1 MERNTLFFFGGKRRS
16 PSAKPS
22 RRSQGEEGGGR
33 GARLR
38 HRFADPRPPS
48 AVVRHERDPCPW
60 SCRPSFG
67 TDLRELREHLR
78 RCLLWVLEGRGRLV
92 VGPHGPAAPHE
103 GVKDSRSGLHTLSLS
118 LSLSLSLARAPL
130 PLVFSLCRPCVN
142 AQRFKRCVLKTHS
155 LPPSLTPLAIEFE
168 QRPRQLSRE
177 KAIFWGG
184 SRRCRR
190 RRAREDLWRVR
201 EGVTSREG
209 ARRRREDPWV
219 TKRGT
224 HLALRGHQAGTNPN
238 SSSEQ

>member
-48 AVVRHERDPCPW
+48 AVVRHERDPRPW

-103 GVKDSRSGLHTLSLS
+103 GVKDSRSGLHILSLS
-118 LSLSLSLARAPL
+118 LSLSLWRA
-130 PLVFSLCRPCVN
+130 RPCPWSSLSAAPASTLN
-142 AQRFKRCVLKTHS
+142 ASSMRFKTS
-155 LPPSLTPLAIEFE
+155 LQPLSLTPLAIGIRTETKTAFAGE
-168 QRPRQLSRE
+168 SH
-177 KAIFWGG
+177 FWGQQELPETA
-184 SRRCRR
+184 
-190 RRAREDLWRVR
+190 RAGGPVAV
-201 EGVTSREG
+201 EGGRN
-209 ARRRREDPWV
+209 
-219 TKRGT
+219 
-224 HLALRGHQAGTNPN
+224 LAGGRAA
-238 SSSEQ
+238 

>member
-48 AVVRHERDPCPW
+48 AVVRHERDPRPW

-78 RCLLWVLEGRGRLV
+78 RCLLWVLKGRGRLV

-103 GVKDSRSGLHTLSLS
+103 GVKDSRSGLHILSLS
-118 LSLSLSLARAPL
+118 LSLSLSLWRA
-130 PLVFSLCRPCVN
+130 RPCPWSSLSAAPASTLN
-142 AQRFKRCVLKTHS
+142 RCVLKTHS

>member
-48 AVVRHERDPCPW
+48 AVVRHERDPRPW

-103 GVKDSRSGLHTLSLS
+103 GVKDSRSGLHILS

-142 AQRFKRCVLKTHS
+142 AQRFLDAFQN
-155 LPPSLTPLAIEFE
+155 LTPTAFADPLGNWNSNRDQDSFRGRKPFLGA
-168 QRPRQLSRE
+168 
-177 KAIFWGG
+177 AGA
-184 SRRCRR
+184 
-190 RRAREDLWRVR
+190 ARD
-201 EGVTSREG
+201 G
-209 ARRRREDPWV
+209 ARGR
-219 TKRGT
+219 TCG
-224 HLALRGHQAGTNPN
+224 G
-238 SSSEQ
+238 